1 MKRILLFSIAVLLV
15 AGVAGSASAQSDS
28 GQNQSLG
35 DFARAER
42 AQKKPDTSKHF
53 DNDTIPRTD
62 KLSVVGQTDSAQNDS
77 APADSPAESSSTDSA
92 ATPDSGSQEASAP
105 ETPKKGVVAP
115 DKQQANEELKTQ
127 IADAQSK
134 VDLLTR
140 ELDVAQKESHLRD
153 ASFYG
158 DAGSRLRNSSTWD
171 KENAASKD
179 QIADKQKALADAKQQ
194 LEDLQE
200 QARKAGIKSEN

>member
-28 GQNQSLG
+28 GQKQSLG

-42 AQKKPDTSKHF
+42 AQKKPDTSRHF

-62 KLSVVGQTDSAQNDS
+62 KLSVVGNTENAQNDS
-77 APADSPAESSSTDSA
+77 APPENSTADNATTSDS
-92 ATPDSGSQEASAP
+92 DSQQASA

-140 ELDVAQKESHLRD
+140 ELDVAQKESQLRE
-153 ASFYG
+153 AAFYG
-158 DAGSRLRNSSTWD
+158 DAGSRLRNSGTWD
-171 KENAASKD
+171 KENATSKD